1 MSPAGGSSWLA
12 RIPQRVFAMDALR
25 FRAGISHRS
34 FPGCAIVLDL
44 DRDRYWQVGTDASS
58 ALDWLADRRAGPLAP
73 GQIERLER
81 LDFVEP
87 AKQESPLEQ
96 APSLP
101 SPTHSA
107 IEGDVRKQV
116 FDPIAA
122 TEVAYLAAMARRLV
136 VQRSLRWNIADIEHR
151 RIGKQVAA
159 SGCGAALAQA
169 FSRYRRLVPL
179 ANKCLPDTLAF
190 LRFAARRG
198 QYPRLVFGVEAWPF
212 AAHCWAQAGD
222 LVLND
227 VLDHARS
234 FSTIRVI

>member
-1 MSPAGGSSWLA
+1 
-12 RIPQRVFAMDALR
+12 MDALR
-25 FRAGISHRS
+25 FRAGISHCS

-44 DRDRYWQVGTDASS
+44 DRDRYWQVGTDVSA
-58 ALDWLADRRAGPLAP
+58 ALDWLADRRAGPIAP
-73 GQIERLER
+73 GQFERLEH
-81 LDFVEP
+81 LGFVEP
-87 AKQESPLEQ
+87 AKPGSPLEQ

-101 SPTHSA
+101 SPMHSA
-107 IEGDVRKQV
+107 IEGDAREQA
-116 FDPIAA
+116 FDPIVA
-122 TEVAYLAAMARRLV
+122 TEVAYRVAMARRLAER
-136 VQRSLRWNIADIEHR
+136 RSLRWNIADIENR
-151 RIGKQVAA
+151 RIAKELAA
-159 SGCGAALAQA
+159 TGCIAVLAQA

-198 QYPRLVFGVEAWPF
+198 HYPRLVFGVEAWPF

-234 FSTIRVI
+234 FSPILVI

>member
-1 MSPAGGSSWLA
+1 
-12 RIPQRVFAMDALR
+12 MDALR
-25 FRAGISHRS
+25 FRAGISHCS

-44 DRDRYWQVGTDASS
+44 DRDRYWQVGTDASA
-58 ALDWLADRRAGPLAP
+58 ALDWLADRRPGPIAP

-81 LDFVEP
+81 LGFVEP
-87 AKQESPLEQ
+87 AKPESPLEQ
-96 APSLP
+96 APYLP

-107 IEGDVRKQV
+107 IEGDVRKQA
-116 FDPIAA
+116 FDPVAA
-122 TEVAYLAAMARRLV
+122 IEVAYLVAMARRLV
-136 VQRSLRWNIADIEHR
+136 KRHSLRSNIADIEHR
-151 RIGKQVAA
+151 RTGKGMAP
-159 SGCGAALAQA
+159 SGCIAVLAQA

-198 QYPRLVFGVEAWPF
+198 HYPRLVFGVEAWPF
-212 AAHCWAQAGD
+212 AAHCWAQAGE

-234 FSTIRVI
+234 FSPILVI

>member
-1 MSPAGGSSWLA
+1 
-12 RIPQRVFAMDALR
+12 MDALR

-44 DRDRYWQVGTDASS
+44 DRDRYWQVGTDAAS
-58 ALDWLADRRAGPLAP
+58 ALDWLADRRAGPIDP
-73 GQIERLER
+73 GQFTRLER
-81 LDFVEP
+81 LGFVEP
-87 AKQESPLEQ
+87 AQSGPPLER
-96 APSLP
+96 APCLP

-107 IEGDVRKQV
+107 IEGSARKQS

-122 TEVAYLAAMARRLV
+122 TEVAYLAAMARRLAER
-136 VQRSLRWNIADIEHR
+136 RSLRWNIADIEHR
-151 RIGKQVAA
+151 RTSANGAPA
-159 SGCGAALAQA
+159 GSLAALAQH

-198 QYPRLVFGVEAWPF
+198 HFPRLVFGVEAWPF
-212 AAHCWAQAGD
+212 AAHCWAQADD

-234 FSTIRVI
+234 FSPILVI

>member
-1 MSPAGGSSWLA
+1 MNT
-12 RIPQRVFAMDALR
+12 LR
-25 FRAGISHRS
+25 FRAGISHCS

-44 DRDRYWQVGTDASS
+44 DRDRYWQVGMDASA
-58 ALDWLADRRAGPLAP
+58 ALDWLADRRAGPIAP

-81 LDFVEP
+81 LGFVEP
-87 AKQESPLEQ
+87 AKPESPLKQ

-101 SPTHSA
+101 FPTHSA
-107 IEGDVRKQV
+107 IEGNARKQA

-136 VQRSLRWNIADIEHR
+136 ERRSLHWNIADIEHR
-151 RIGKQVAA
+151 RTGKGMAS
-159 SGCGAALAQA
+159 SGCVAALAQA
-169 FSRYRRLVPL
+169 FIRYRRLVPS

-198 QYPRLVFGVEAWPF
+198 HYPRLVFGVEAWPF
-212 AAHCWAQAGD
+212 AAHCWAQTGE

-234 FSTIRVI
+234 FSPIRVI

>member
-1 MSPAGGSSWLA
+1 
-12 RIPQRVFAMDALR
+12 MDALR
-25 FRAGISHRS
+25 FRASISHCS

-44 DRDRYWQVGTDASS
+44 DRDRYWQVGTDASA
-58 ALDWLADRRAGPLAP
+58 ALDWLADRRAGPIAP

-81 LDFVEP
+81 LGFVEP
-87 AKQESPLEQ
+87 AKLESSLER

-107 IEGDVRKQV
+107 VEGDVRKQV

-122 TEVAYLAAMARRLV
+122 TEIAYLVAMARRLV
-136 VQRSLRWNIADIEHR
+136 KRHSLRWNIADIEHR
-151 RIGKQVAA
+151 RTGEDAA
-159 SGCGAALAQA
+159 AGRIAALAQA
-169 FSRYRRLVPL
+169 FIRYRRLVPL

-198 QYPRLVFGVEAWPF
+198 HYPRLVFGVEAWPF

-234 FSTIRVI
+234 FSPILVI

>member
-1 MSPAGGSSWLA
+1 
-12 RIPQRVFAMDALR
+12 MDALR

-44 DRDRYWQVGTDASS
+44 DRDRYWQVNTDASA
-58 ALDWLADRRAGPLAP
+58 ALDWLADRRAGPIAP

-81 LDFVEP
+81 LGFVEP
-87 AKQESPLEQ
+87 AKPESPLEQ
-96 APSLP
+96 SPTLP

-107 IEGDVRKQV
+107 IEGDVRKQA

-122 TEVAYLAAMARRLV
+122 TEVAYRVAMARRLAKR
-136 VQRSLRWNIADIEHR
+136 RSLRWNIADIEHR
-151 RIGKQVAA
+151 RTGKGMAP
-159 SGCGAALAQA
+159 SGCVATLAQA

-198 QYPRLVFGVEAWPF
+198 HYPRLVFGVEAWPF
-212 AAHCWAQAGD
+212 AAHCWAQTGE

-234 FSTIRVI
+234 FSPIRVI

>member
-1 MSPAGGSSWLA
+1 
-12 RIPQRVFAMDALR
+12 MDALR
-25 FRAGISHRS
+25 FRAGISHCS

-44 DRDRYWQVGTDASS
+44 DRDRYWQVGTDVSA

-73 GQIERLER
+73 GQLDRLER
-81 LDFVEP
+81 LGIVEP
-87 AKQESPLEQ
+87 AKPESPLEQ

-107 IEGDVRKQV
+107 IEGDVRKQA

-122 TEVAYLAAMARRLV
+122 TEVAYRVAMARRLV
-136 VQRSLRWNIADIEHR
+136 ERRSLRWNIADIEHR
-151 RIGKQVAA
+151 RTGKGMAS
-159 SGCGAALAQA
+159 SGCIAVLAQA

-198 QYPRLVFGVEAWPF
+198 HYPRLVFGVEAWPF
-212 AAHCWAQAGD
+212 AAHCWAQAGE

-234 FSTIRVI
+234 FSPIRVI